1 MQGRKQYR
9 EWSPDQQYLLP
20 PSPSDWL
27 PDDDLAYF
35 ILDIVMELD
44 LRRIE
49 RSMRRKDPRGM
60 RPYHPRMM
68 TALLLYGYSTGVCSS
83 RKIERATYRDVAFRV
98 ISGGQHPDHSVI
110 SEFRRRHLPALT
122 ALFLQSVKLCQEAGM
137 LQLGRV
143 ALDGTKV
150 QGNASK
156 HKAMSYERMLKT
168 EAELEE
174 EIKKLLKEAEQTDRE
189 EDKRFG
195 KGGRGGKLPKEL
207 QQREQRLARIREAKE
222 KLEQEAK
229 EARRNELQER
239 AERQK
244 KKAKA
249 DPDPVQ
255 RKRAK
260 AKAKKNEREA
270 AELTKEMRAQRK
282 QRPDERKQG
291 PWPQHQTP
299 HTTTGAPTAKAQH
312 NFTDPDSRIMKR
324 DGAYLQGYNAQTV
337 VEDSHQVIVAIG
349 LTNQAPDQ
357 QHLPPML
364 EQVKANT
371 GQYPKELLAD
381 SGYWDE
387 KHVEYCEQRQVDPY
401 IATGRLKHG
410 ESPPSTR
417 GRPPANLSVRERM
430 SRKLRTKKGRETY
443 RHRKHI
449 VEPVYGQIRETQGL
463 RRFLLRGL
471 EKVRGEWA
479 LLSTGHNLRKLY
491 LATREA

>member
-1 MQGRKQYR
+1 MRGRKQYR

-49 RSMRRKDPRGM
+49 RSIRRKDPRGT

-68 TALLLYGYSTGVCSS
+68 TALLLYGYSVGVCSS

-98 ISGGQHPDHSVI
+98 ISGGQHPDHTVI
-110 SEFRRRHLPALT
+110 SEFRRRHIRALE
-122 ALFLQSVKLCQEAGM
+122 ALFLQSVKLCQKAGM
-137 LQLGRV
+137 VQLGRV

-168 EAELEE
+168 EVELQAE
-174 EIKKLLKEAEQTDRE
+174 IAALLAEAEQTDQQ
-189 EDKRFG
+189 EDERYG
-195 KGGRGGKLPKEL
+195 KGGRGGGVPDEL
-207 QQREQRLARIREAKE
+207 RRREQRLARIRQAKEELEEEAK
-222 KLEQEAK
+222 AARHK
-229 EARRNELQER
+229 ELAER
-239 AERQK
+239 AEQQR
-244 KKAKA
+244 KKAK
-249 DPDPVQ
+249 DEPDPVE

-260 AKAKKNEREA
+260 ARAKKNERKA
-270 AELTKEMRAQRK
+270 AELREEMRAQQAPPRSSC
-282 QRPDERKQG
+282 PETN
-291 PWPQHQTP
+291 WPEHQVP
-299 HTTTGAPTAKAQH
+299 HTPEGEPTEKAQR

-324 DGAYLQGYNAQTV
+324 DGAYLQGYNAQAV
-337 VEDSHQVIVAIG
+337 VEESHQVIVAIG

-364 EQVKANT
+364 EQVKVAT
-371 GQYPKELLAD
+371 GKYPKELLAD
-381 SGYWDE
+381 NGYWDE
-387 KHVEYCEQRQVDPY
+387 KHVDYCEQRQVDPF
-401 IATGRLKHG
+401 IAAGRQKHN
-410 ESPPSTR
+410 EPPPSAR
-417 GRPPANLSVRERM
+417 GRPPKNLDARGRM
-430 SRKLRTKKGRETY
+430 RRKLRTKKGRETY
-443 RHRKHI
+443 RHRKRI
-449 VEPVYGQIRETQGL
+449 VEPVFGQIRETQGL

-479 LLSTGHNLRKLY
+479 LLSTGHNLRKLHM
-491 LATREA
+491 ATTGA